1 MIELS
6 LGQSILEIIVARQL
20 ETELGAEIGSSENM
34 KYEPGQ
40 HELRSGEMRNIS

>member
-20 ETELGAEIGSSENM
+20 ETELGAEI
-34 KYEPGQ
+34 Q
-40 HELRSGEMRNIS
+40 RAVRI